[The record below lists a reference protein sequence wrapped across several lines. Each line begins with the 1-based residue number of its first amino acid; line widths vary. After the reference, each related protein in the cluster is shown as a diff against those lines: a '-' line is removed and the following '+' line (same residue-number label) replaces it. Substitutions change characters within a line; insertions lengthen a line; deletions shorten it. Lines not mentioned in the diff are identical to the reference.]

1 MLILTENLELIF
13 NQKSKG
19 RPNNDLT
26 KFKNVIKYIHYD
38 NKKTFIIKESED
50 LEKTNQDNYLIASEF
65 VKYLLIDN
73 DNKIKFSINILSILK
88 FNKNYTEEI
97 KEKML
102 ILIFYIIIKY
112 DLYMID
118 NDEIEIP
125 KNIEEAKILFYQ
137 LKKKRKSDESINQD
151 NESKYQKITN
161 EEFIFFETKDEL
173 ANIDKLNKEEKLI
186 KKELINT
193 FIELLQ
199 KYMVKDKKGKAIILK
214 SKNKDN
220 FLKFVKI
227 FDPEDILM
235 GNYGKNNNKIRLFG
249 TKNFKLIDSAN
260 NFLKKNK
267 LELFDKVSSAWFDFY
282 DDFEGNSLNNIYPKK
297 DIKKFFKF
305 KFPKENC
312 ILGIT
317 FTDLI
322 TSDKKL
328 DNIKKFIKDT
338 AEKNNYYI
346 EEITSKSYLALYTLF
361 YRIYKKR

>member
-1 MLILTENLELIF
+1 MLILTENIELIF

-19 RPNNDLT
+19 IPNNDLT

-125 KNIEEAKILFYQ
+125 KNIE
-137 LKKKRKSDESINQD
+137 
-151 NESKYQKITN
+151 
-161 EEFIFFETKDEL
+161 
-173 ANIDKLNKEEKLI
+173 
-186 KKELINT
+186 
-193 FIELLQ
+193 
-199 KYMVKDKKGKAIILK
+199 KDKKGKAIILK

-282 DDFEGNSLNNIYPKK
+282 DDF
-297 DIKKFFKF
+297 
-305 KFPKENC
+305 
-312 ILGIT
+312 
-317 FTDLI
+317 
-322 TSDKKL
+322 
-328 DNIKKFIKDT
+328 
-338 AEKNNYYI
+338 
-346 EEITSKSYLALYTLF
+346 
-361 YRIYKKR
+361 

>member
-1 MLILTENLELIF
+1 MLILTENIELIF

-19 RPNNDLT
+19 IPNNDLT

-173 ANIDKLNKEEKLI
+173 ENIDKLNKEEKLI

-220 FLKFVKI
+220 FLKFVK
-227 FDPEDILM
+227 
-235 GNYGKNNNKIRLFG
+235 
-249 TKNFKLIDSAN
+249 
-260 NFLKKNK
+260 
-267 LELFDKVSSAWFDFY
+267 
-282 DDFEGNSLNNIYPKK
+282 
-297 DIKKFFKF
+297 
-305 KFPKENC
+305 
-312 ILGIT
+312 
-317 FTDLI
+317 
-322 TSDKKL
+322 
-328 DNIKKFIKDT
+328 
-338 AEKNNYYI
+338 
-346 EEITSKSYLALYTLF
+346 
-361 YRIYKKR
+361 